1 MQNPILAAL
10 KLMVFTGFTIF
21 LALTFFQNHSNEV
34 KFIKTREKVDALVTQ
49 VSELGRQVD
58 KVTEQAAKTR
68 EASERTRDHVDTLVE
83 LAGKGLIGGG
93 TNGSGPARS
102 ERTPTKTK
110 RTVHRLEDRTSEP
123 ARIGTQTVYPYNPG
137 WLVLCDKSANQDPK
151 RDIPGDQVDWSA
163 TLHDYTAGEPKG
175 LNPFNTDRTSTVVA
189 LSVYVLDVLA
199 GRKTS
204 DYVQYNAKLAERVEE
219 SPDHRRYMIYMR
231 KGVRWHDPEPK
242 MLSEHPW
249 LKQEKYVTAHDV
261 KFTID
266 LLSNPNT
273 STPHAYLFDDLEDVI
288 VHDDYTV
295 EVVWK
300 RPNYYAR
307 ATTLDIQPIPEHIWA
322 YDPNGAR
329 YPEADIPPQFGK
341 HWFGKSMCGNGPI
354 RFVEYKRS
362 EYIRCERNENYYGDR
377 FPSKEYYYHI
387 IPDNESR
394 IARFWN
400 GELPFVILPPEDYR
414 RFVLEGVEA
423 QPLPRFE
430 PFLKPA
436 PAAWKFVHFLW
447 RRPTYSGFG
456 WNMRKPYLADK
467 RVRRALTLALNRPA
481 VVDSIF
487 YGLGEVI
494 AIGDSVFSPYFH
506 DGIKPLPFDLEAARK
521 LLTEA
526 GWVDSN
532 GDGIRE
538 KTING
543 TETNLEFELLIS
555 ASSPDQKTMVQM
567 YKEDLLKCGVKLEPN
582 PAESALWS
590 KKIHER
596 SFDGFIIFWTAGM
609 DSDPRQIWES
619 KRADDPGSNNYT
631 GFRNPQADQIFQ
643 NLITEFDLE
652 QRKALFRQWYE
663 IEFDQQPY
671 TWIWSIKSPIGCN
684 ADWRMPEPQLP
695 TPKLDRRLMF
705 KWKKRS

>member
-10 KLMVFTGFTIF
+10 KLIVFTAFTIF

-58 KVTEQAAKTR
+58 KVAEQAEKTR

-93 TNGSGPARS
+93 TNGSGPTRS
-102 ERTPTKTK
+102 ERASTKK
-110 RTVHRLEDRTSEP
+110 RTVQRREDRTSKP
-123 ARIGTQTVYPYNPG
+123 SRIGTQAVYPYNPG

-151 RDIPGDQVDWSA
+151 RDIPADQVDWSA

-204 DYVQYNAKLAERVEE
+204 NYEQYNAKLAERVEE

-242 MLSEHPW
+242 MLAEHPW

-295 EVVWK
+295 EIVWK
-300 RPNYYAR
+300 RANFYAR
-307 ATTLDIQPIPEHIWA
+307 ATSLDIQPIPEHIWA
-322 YDPNGAR
+322 YDPNGDR
-329 YPEADIPPQFGK
+329 YPDADIPPQFGK
-341 HWFGKSMCGNGPI
+341 HWFGKSMCGSGPI

-377 FPSKEYYYHI
+377 FPCKEYYYHI

-423 QPLPRFE
+423 QPIPRFE

-467 RVRRALTLALNRPA
+467 RVRRALTLALNRSA

-643 NLITEFDLE
+643 DLITEFDLE
-652 QRKALFRQWYE
+652 QRKALFRKWYE
-663 IEFDQQPY
+663 IEFDEQPY